1 MEMWTESCFKKIK
14 INNFKINKIYL
25 QKKDE
30 MINLNDLIYLDTKIS
45 LSDDILCKV
54 DRASMSQSLEVRAP
68 FLNKKLKDYLNY
80 LPKEKDF

>member
-1 MEMWTESCFKKIK
+1 
-14 INNFKINKIYL
+14 
-25 QKKDE
+25 

-68 FLNKKLKDYLNY
+68 FLNKKLKDYLNF